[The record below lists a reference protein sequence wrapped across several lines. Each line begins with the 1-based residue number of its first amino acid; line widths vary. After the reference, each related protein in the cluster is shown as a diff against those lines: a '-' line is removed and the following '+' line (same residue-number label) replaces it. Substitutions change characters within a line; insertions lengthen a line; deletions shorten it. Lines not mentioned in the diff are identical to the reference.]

1 MYGIEIMNIPQIVTN
16 QQNVSDNFVSYYEL
30 LLITSLTHTLLS
42 LSHLST
48 PRTHFLHFTYRRKL
62 YCTVKTTILADQRS
76 FSINLNLKTN
86 TSCELS
92 RGFSVIE

>member
-42 LSHLST
+42 LSLTSPPQEQT
-48 PRTHFLHFTYRRKL
+48 FFTSHIGAN
-62 YCTVKTTILADQRS
+62 CTVQ
-76 FSINLNLKTN
+76 
-86 TSCELS
+86 
-92 RGFSVIE
+92 